1 MRVLIIGSGGREHA
15 LAWKV
20 AQATRIEKVFVAPG
34 NGGTATENK
43 VENVAIDPLD
53 FDKLIAFVEANQVE
67 LTIVG
72 PEAPLVAGVVDAFS
86 ARGLRCFG
94 PTAGAAQLEGSKAF
108 TKDFLARHKIPTGSY
123 QNFTEIEPALAYIRK
138 NGAPIVVKADGLAAG
153 KGVIVAMTV
162 QEAEEAVRDML
173 SGNAFGQAGSRVV
186 IEEFLDGEEASFI
199 VMVDGEHVLP
209 MATSQDHKRVGDQDT
224 GPNTGGMGA
233 YSPAPVVTDAVFRR
247 AMAEVIY
254 PTVRGMAAEGNS
266 YTGFLYAGLMVMADG
281 SPKVIEYNCRF
292 GDPETQ
298 PIMLRLQSDLAT
310 LCDAALDKKLDQVD
324 AQWDPRPALGVVLAA
339 GGYPG
344 DYRKGD
350 VISGLPAPD
359 SAAVNAVVKVFHA
372 GTQLDAANNV
382 VTTGGRVLCVTALGT
397 TVAQAQ
403 QLAYAQVDQIHWQG
417 GFCRRDIGYRAIARE
432 QQ

>member
-1 MRVLIIGSGGREHA
+1 MFMKVLIIGSGGREHA

-20 AQATRIEKVFVAPG
+20 AQAARIEKVFVAPG
-34 NGGTATENK
+34 NAGTARENK
-43 VENVAIDPLD
+43 VENIAIDPLD
-53 FDKLIAFVEANQVE
+53 FEKLMAFAESNHID

-72 PEAPLVAGVVDAFS
+72 PEAPLVAGIVDAFEQ
-86 ARGLRCFG
+86 RGLRCFG
-94 PTAGAAQLEGSKAF
+94 PRRGAAQLEGSKAF
-108 TKDFLARHKIPTGSY
+108 TKDFLARHKIPTAAY

-162 QEAEEAVRDML
+162 AEAEAAVRDML
-173 SGNAFGQAGSRVV
+173 SGNAFGSAGARVV

-209 MATSQDHKRVGDQDT
+209 MATSQDHKRVGDNDT

-233 YSPAPVVTDAVFRR
+233 YSPAPVVTDAVFKRV
-247 AMAEVIY
+247 MDEVIY
-254 PTVRGMAAEGNS
+254 PTVRGMAAEGNA
-266 YTGFLYAGLMVMADG
+266 YTGFLYAGLMIMADG

-298 PIMLRLQSDLAT
+298 PIMLRLQSDLAA
-310 LCDAALDKKLDQVD
+310 LCEAALDKKLDKIT
-324 AQWDPRPALGVVLAA
+324 AQWDSRAALGVVLAA

-350 VISGLPAPD
+350 IIRGLPARE
-359 SAAVNAVVKVFHA
+359 STEVKVFHA
-372 GTQLDAANNV
+372 GTRLHGGDV
-382 VTTGGRVLCVTALGT
+382 VTSGGRVLCVTALGA
-397 TVAQAQ
+397 TVARAQ
-403 QLAYAQVDQIHWQG
+403 QLAYAQVDDIQWEG

-432 QQ
+432 